1 MANSG
6 QNKNLS
12 QFFITYGA
20 HESLDNKYTIF
31 GRLID
36 GFATLDK
43 LEIEGNN
50 VGKGNKPLNNLVI
63 NSVSILA
70 NPIADKEWEQEIDL

>member
-6 QNKNLS
+6 PNKNLS

-20 HESLDNKYTIF
+20 HESLDGKYTIF

-36 GFATLDK
+36 GFSTLDK
-43 LEIEGNN
+43 LEIEGNA
-50 VGKGNKPLNNLVI
+50 VGKGNKPLNDLVI

-70 NPIADKEWEQEIDL
+70 NPIAD